1 MTDILSPYLNK
12 ISKQKTPCLVFG
24 ILSIFL
30 AILGFALSI
39 LFYTSLGKVWFY
51 VISLFSLVGFGFLA
65 LFLIKRYIF
74 VSYLLSF
81 WEEKKKNPLSFKGV
95 YISNSSY
102 TVDKHFSSYKL
113 KFEDGEPLFWYEG
126 FGEIPFEKGKSY
138 SLELKG
144 NWVSGWEEGHE

>member
-1 MTDILSPYLNK
+1 MTDILAPYSNK

-30 AILGFALSI
+30 GILGFVLSI
-39 LFYTSLGKVWFY
+39 VFYGSLGKVWFY

-65 LFLIKRYIF
+65 LFLFKRYLF

-81 WEEKKKNPLSFKGV
+81 WAVKEKNSSCFRGV
-95 YISNSSY
+95 YLSYSSY

-113 KFEDGEPLFWYEG
+113 KFEGGEPLFWYEG
-126 FGEIPFEKGKSY
+126 FGEIPFEKGKVY

-144 NWVSGWEEGHE
+144 NWVTGWEEVHE